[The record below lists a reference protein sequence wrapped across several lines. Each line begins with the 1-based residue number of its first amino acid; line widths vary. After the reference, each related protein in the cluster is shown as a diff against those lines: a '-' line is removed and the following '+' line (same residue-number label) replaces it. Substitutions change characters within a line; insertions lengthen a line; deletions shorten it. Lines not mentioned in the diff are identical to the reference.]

1 MCRLRWWRPLHV
13 FRHNSQCVLLESSTL
28 IDSVLHPLNLVG
40 LPLPCGVSLLSF
52 RVSCFVF
59 RVVGWVVVLSFV
71 VVVVV
76 VVEARPKERH

>member
-1 MCRLRWWRPLHV
+1 MCRLRWWRLLHV
-13 FRHNSQCVLLESSTL
+13 FPHNSQCALLESSTL

-40 LPLPCGVSLLSF
+40 LPLLCDVSLLSF
-52 RVSCFVF
+52 RVSYFALLGC
-59 RVVGWVVVLSFV
+59 RVVVLLSF